1 MLSSISE
8 KEAVMASDPVELK
21 PLATHG
27 GKDNALMFLEQHQ
40 DERIEA
46 DPATLKRLRRKVDY
60 MVIPFL
66 MFCYALNFIDKVLLN
81 YAAVMGLNQSL
92 QLKGDE
98 FSKASSSFFIAVLI
112 AALLNTYPLQKCPT
126 GKWLGL
132 SLILWGISTAC
143 HAAVKNFVG
152 LVVVR
157 VLSGIFE
164 AGLPP
169 ALMLLSAQYYT
180 RQEQTSRFSLWFLG
194 MGLGQILGGLISFA
208 FQHVPPSS
216 ALAGW
221 KVMFVVLGLITM
233 LFGVSVCAFVPDTP
247 MAARFFTD
255 QEKVMILEHTKVNQV
270 GVVNRKWRTKEIFEA
285 CLDVQFW
292 LMFGAI
298 LLVSTGGGTI
308 TSYSAQLLRS
318 FGFTPKQA
326 ALLNMPSGVINM
338 CSSLVTGFGP
348 RRYGNRWFF
357 SVLVMAVGVMGASM
371 MSFIDASNRGGL
383 LAGLYLANFFIGVT
397 PLNFQWITGNTAGH
411 TKRAFTTTAMNAA
424 FAIGNIIGPE
434 TFKAKD
440 APMYKPAKI
449 SLVATW
455 SSSAGCL
462 LLLVAYYHFA
472 NQRRVMAT
480 KEDAEVANDVAYAG
494 MTDMENPHFRYSY

>member
-1 MLSSISE
+1 MTSNKQKTILDAIEPLDLKQSQ
-8 KEAVMASDPVELK
+8 DPRV
-21 PLATHG
+21 
-27 GKDNALMFLEQHQ
+27 KDNALLFLEQHI
-40 DERIEA
+40 DEPVDT
-46 DPATLKRLRRKVDY
+46 DPDMLRRLRRKVDY

-66 MFCYALNFIDKVLLN
+66 MLCYTLNFIDKVLLN

-92 QLKGDE
+92 HLKGDE

-126 GKWLGL
+126 AKWLGL

-180 RQEQTSRFSLWFLG
+180 RQEQTVRFSLWFLG

-208 FQHVPPSS
+208 FQHVPSTS
-216 ALAGW
+216 TLSGW
-221 KVMFVVLGLITM
+221 KVMFIVLGLVTM
-233 LFGVSVCAFVPDTP
+233 VFGVSVCLFVPDTP
-247 MAARFFTD
+247 MAAKFFTAR
-255 QEKVMILEHTKVNQV
+255 EKVMILEHTKVNQV
-270 GVVNRKWRTKEIFEA
+270 GIVNRKWRTKEVVEA

-292 LMFGAI
+292 LMFAAI
-298 LLVSTGGGTI
+298 LLQGTGGGTI
-308 TSYSAQLLRS
+308 TAYSAQLLRS

-338 CSSLVTGFGP
+338 ASSLVTGFGP
-348 RRYGNRWFF
+348 RYHDNRWFF
-357 SVLVMAVGVMGASM
+357 SVLVMSVGVMGASL
-371 MSFIDASNRGGL
+371 MSFVDSSNRGGL

-411 TKRAFTTTAMNAA
+411 TKRALTTTAMNAA

-455 SSSAGCL
+455 SGSAVCL
-462 LLLVAYYHFA
+462 ILLATYYYVANKHKTLA
-472 NQRRVMAT
+472 D
-480 KEDAEVANDVAYAG
+480 KEDAAVENEVAFAG
-494 MTDMENPHFRYSY
+494 MTDKENLHFRYSY